1 VDHRAVKG
9 NEMQDKPDAFPV
21 DDQWDLLVSGGFSEW
36 FAGTWVDD
44 DSEEVARR
52 LRVDPV
58 TRLDCDLST
67 AMRWYQPYVSEAEQI
82 VWVGAHAPGW
92 THIIG
97 ICGTPYIW
105 PGPLSEGGRRMFHLE
120 YDEHIEGVHGLDY
133 WRDGK
138 GVGQYGQHTN
148 EVGELDALLDSH
160 GIDIDS
166 VEDDADEINAYLR
179 LVGRITGR
187 FIDQDW
193 LAATRTLY
201 RIPGGAWD

>member
-1 VDHRAVKG
+1 MIRTWDDLGVGRRAVRG
-9 NEMQDKPDAFPV
+9 NEMQDKLDAFPV

-52 LRVDPV
+52 LRVDPA

-97 ICGTPYIW
+97 ICGTSW
-105 PGPLSEGGRRMFHLE
+105 VFEVERAAVNNSLDHRGRTKRMPGLLMLDDGSGG
-120 YDEHIEGVHGLDY
+120 
-133 WRDGK
+133 
-138 GVGQYGQHTN
+138 
-148 EVGELDALLDSH
+148 DS
-160 GIDIDS
+160 GS
-166 VEDDADEINAYLR
+166 SSLRPVE
-179 LVGRITGR
+179 ITPR
-187 FIDQDW
+187 
-193 LAATRTLY
+193 
-201 RIPGGAWD
+201 